1 MTPEQIE
8 ALNRLEAILQTLN
21 DNFFTLIAHCETDAQ
36 KRQVVDANNL
46 ATANY
51 VNALTGILNAND
63 AELETLLKAGKQAKA
78 DVDSAL
84 SDLGNFKASLNAI
97 SSAVHEVAKIVAF
110 LPA

>member
-1 MTPEQIE
+1 M
-8 ALNRLEAILQTLN
+8 
-21 DNFFTLIAHCETDAQ
+21 
-36 KRQVVDANNL
+36 DANNL

-51 VNALTGILNAND
+51 VNALTGILNANV
-63 AELETLLKAGKQAKA
+63 AELESLLKAGKQAKA